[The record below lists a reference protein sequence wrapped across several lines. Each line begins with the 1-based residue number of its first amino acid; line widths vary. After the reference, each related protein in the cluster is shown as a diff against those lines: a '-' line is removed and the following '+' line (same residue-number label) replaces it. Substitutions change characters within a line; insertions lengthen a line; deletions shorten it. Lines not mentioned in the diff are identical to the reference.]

1 MIKNLHKQHF
11 KTSDLIFLAEHHG
24 FFRFFLRCILHGWHA
39 EVDAAQGPLSKAD
52 HLHDNLAR
60 HFEKVVGRRGVA
72 VAVLSCWLF

>member
-39 EVDAAQGPLSKAD
+39 EMDTAQSPLATGN
-52 HLHDNLAR
+52 HLQGNLTR
-60 HFEKVVGRRGVA
+60 HLGKVGCDTGSTGHRRRY
-72 VAVLSCWLF
+72 LL